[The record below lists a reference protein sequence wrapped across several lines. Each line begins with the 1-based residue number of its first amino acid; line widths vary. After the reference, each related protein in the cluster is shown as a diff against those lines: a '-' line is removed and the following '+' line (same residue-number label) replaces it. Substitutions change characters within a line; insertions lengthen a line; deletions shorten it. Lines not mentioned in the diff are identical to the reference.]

1 MEIKDAY
8 DISKKAIDE
17 RYNLIVVGECSV
29 RYHGRAASKL
39 SSGERI
45 VIVKQ
50 DGSFLVHQNKNLA
63 AINYQPPKGIVSC
76 ELSDGTLTLRA
87 QRSKPKEILEAIF
100 TRVFF
105 ANSFALKDDS
115 DIKVFGT
122 EKNLSNLLMQDLSV
136 IEKGLRPLK
145 NESIVPRGHIDIL
158 AEDIKGRLVVIEV
171 KRRTADLSAV
181 SQLKRYV
188 HEVAKRKDKETRG
201 ILCAPSISPNA
212 LAFLEREGFEY
223 VRLDY
228 EVSNPSAK
236 IRGLEKKQ
244 KGISDFL

>member
-1 MEIKDAY
+1 MELKDAY
-8 DISKKAIDE
+8 DISRKAIEE
-17 RYNLIVVGECSV
+17 RRNLIVVGECAV
-29 RYHGRAASKL
+29 KYHGRAASKL

-50 DGSFLVHQNKNLA
+50 DGSFLVHQNKNMA
-63 AINYQPPKGIVSC
+63 AINYQPPRGNVSC
-76 ELSDGTLTLRA
+76 ELGDGTLTLRA
-87 QRSKPKEILEAIF
+87 QRSKPKELLEAIF
-100 TRVFF
+100 TKVFF
-105 ANSFALKDDS
+105 VNAFSLKDDNKIS
-115 DIKVFGT
+115 VFGT
-122 EKNLSNLLMQDLSV
+122 EKNLSDLLMQDLGV
-136 IEKGLRPLK
+136 IEKGLKPLK
-145 NESIVPRGHIDIL
+145 SESVLPKGHIDIL
-158 AEDIKGRLVVIEV
+158 AEDTKGRLVVIEV
-171 KRRTADLSAV
+171 KRRTADLSGV

-188 HEVAKRKDKETRG
+188 HEVAKRKDKEVRG

-244 KGISDFL
+244 RTISEF